1 MFYLL
6 ALPVVVFGAI
16 GATVTGRKHRDLPPS
31 TWLLIGVVTTCLWL
45 GVWYVASGDGS
56 PEWLVWAPVGI
67 FGCGVFA
74 GLLQAQ
80 TGEPTTGLS
89 GAALALT
96 GLAIYG
102 GVQVIEP
109 TPEAL
114 VGHKAPVNS
123 LALSPDGTRLL
134 SGSEDGQLILWEVAT
149 GERTSLGPHPKGV
162 GDVHWAKGVA
172 ISVDYR
178 GGVKA
183 WDSSGAESGSW
194 NAGAGFSCAALS
206 PDGQKLAVGTLTGN
220 VDTLDATTGENSDS
234 VVSGEAGISALAF
247 SPSSRNLAVGQ
258 LNGGLAIYGSNEAR
272 FEPASSVTCLL
283 FLNDDE
289 LAAGYGSGEIRVF
302 NVRSGTETYVLSGIS
317 APVRDLAAQGKTLV
331 SLHNDRGVARWD
343 LGGRKLAGRAQLG
356 TGSGPPCEIELLP
369 SGDALAGNG
378 RQIARISRSQFK

>member
-1 MFYLL
+1 MLFLL
-6 ALPVVVFGAI
+6 ALPVVVFGSI
-16 GATVTGRKHRDLPPS
+16 GATVTGRKPRDFPPS
-31 TWLLIGVVTTCLWL
+31 TWLLIGVLTTCLWL
-45 GVWYVASGDGS
+45 GVWYAVNGDGS
-56 PEWLVWAPVGI
+56 PEWLVWVPVGI
-67 FGCGVFA
+67 FGSGMFA

-89 GAALALT
+89 GAALAIT

-114 VGHKAPVNS
+114 VGHKAPINS
-123 LALSPDGTRLL
+123 MALSPDATRLL

-149 GERTSLGPHPKGV
+149 GEHTTLGPHPKGV

-172 ISVDYR
+172 VSVDYR

-183 WDSSGAESGSW
+183 WDPSGAEVGAW
-194 NAGAGFSCAALS
+194 NAGAGVNCAALS

-220 VDTLDATTGENSDS
+220 VDTRDATTGENSDN

-247 SPSSRNLAVGQ
+247 SPNSRNLAVGQ
-258 LNGGLAIYGSNEAR
+258 LNGGLAIYGSNDAR
-272 FEPASSVTCLL
+272 FEPSSSVTCLL

-289 LAAGYGSGEIRVF
+289 LAAGYGNGEIRVF

-331 SLHNDRGVARWD
+331 SLHNDRAVARWD
-343 LGGRKLAGRAQLG
+343 LGGRKLVGRMQLG
-356 TGSGPPCEIELLP
+356 TGSGPPCEIELLV